1 MRSREIATCA
11 SGSFSIKPGATQL
24 AVPPEDAISTAKAR
38 ASASMPALAAADAGK
53 LGSPRAK
60 AWATKD
66 DTPTRRPEA
75 PAFTSHGL
83 AAAASSKKAE
93 VMGARLGPHA
103 AARR

>member
-1 MRSREIATCA
+1 MRSREIAACA

-24 AVPPEDAISTAKAR
+24 AVPPEDAISMAKAR
-38 ASASMPALAAADAGK
+38 ARASMPALAAADAGK

-66 DTPTRRPEA
+66 DTPTMRPEV

-83 AAAASSKKAE
+83 AAVTSSKKAE
-93 VMGARLGPHA
+93 VMAARLASQP
-103 AARR
+103 